1 MPDSLSHNGL
11 TLTVE
16 RPEAP
21 AAGTA
26 PARPPLLL
34 VPGMFGGAWHF
45 DRWQP
50 LLADRGWTSYALN
63 LRGHHDSRPV
73 PDFGATPI
81 ADFVTDA
88 LEVAAWLHGVHG
100 EKPMIV
106 GHSMGGLVAQKVA
119 EAGAVQA
126 AVFLCAAP
134 PRGISAL
141 TLRLLGRMVPR
152 VGALAGGKPIMLTP
166 EEDAELALNRV
177 PPGERAAIHAR
188 MVPESGRAARD
199 LAFGSVSVDAR
210 RVICPVVCV
219 SAGDDRFVVPSVGR
233 KLARKYH
240 APWWLEPG
248 HGHLLLQ
255 EPGWEVPAGD
265 VERWLAHVAER
276 LRTPAVDDA
285 LWRRLKEGIGD
296 IAELTFFDGH
306 AVRAEL
312 ISVDLAARQ
321 YVVFAPVETRRIG
334 ARARYLAHEQDEEQW
349 SPLVEITDVRVLADV

>member
-1 MPDSLSHNGL
+1 MPESLSHNGL
-11 TLTVE
+11 TLVVE
-16 RPEAP
+16 RPQSP
-21 AAGTA
+21 AASIAT
-26 PARPPLLL
+26 ARPPLLL
-34 VPGMFGGAWHF
+34 VPGLFAGAWVF
-45 DRWQP
+45 DRWQR
-50 LLADRGWTSYALN
+50 LLADRGWTSYALD
-63 LRGHHDSRPV
+63 LRGHYGSRPV
-73 PDFGATPI
+73 PDFGATPM
-81 ADFVTDA
+81 ADFVADA
-88 LEVAAWLHGVHG
+88 LEAAAWLHGVHG

-106 GHSMGGLVAQKVA
+106 GHSMGGLLAQKVA

-141 TLRLLGRMVPR
+141 TLRLLGKMVSR
-152 VGALAGGKPIMLTP
+152 AGALAGGKPLMLTL
-166 EEDAELALNRV
+166 EEDADLALNKV

-199 LAFGSVSVDAR
+199 LALGAVQVDAQ
-210 RVICPVVCV
+210 RVTCPVVCIS
-219 SAGDDRFVVPSVGR
+219 SAEDRFVVPSVGR

-248 HGHLLLQ
+248 HGHFLVQ

-276 LRTPAVDDA
+276 LRTPGVDDA

-321 YVVFAPVETRRIG
+321 NVVFAPVETRRIG

-349 SPLVEITDVRVLADV
+349 SPLVEITDVRVLSDV

>member
-1 MPDSLSHNGL
+1 MPESLSHNGL
-11 TLTVE
+11 TLVVE
-16 RPEAP
+16 RPQSP
-21 AAGTA
+21 AAGIAT
-26 PARPPLLL
+26 ARPPLLL
-34 VPGMFGGAWHF
+34 VPGLFAGAWVF
-45 DRWQP
+45 DRWQR
-50 LLADRGWTSYALN
+50 LLADRGWTSYALD
-63 LRGHHDSRPV
+63 LRGHYGSRPV
-73 PDFGATPI
+73 PDFGATPM
-81 ADFVTDA
+81 ADFVADA
-88 LEVAAWLHGVHG
+88 LEAAAWLHGVHG

-106 GHSMGGLVAQKVA
+106 GHSMGGLLAQKVA

-141 TLRLLGRMVPR
+141 TLRLLGKMVSR
-152 VGALAGGKPIMLTP
+152 AGALAGGKPIMLTL
-166 EEDAELALNRV
+166 EEDADLALNKV
-177 PPGERAAIHAR
+177 TPGERSAIHAR

-199 LAFGSVSVDAR
+199 LALGAVQVDAQ
-210 RVICPVVCV
+210 RVTCPVVCV
-219 SAGDDRFVVPSVGR
+219 SSAEDRFVVPSVGR

-248 HGHLLLQ
+248 HGHFLVQ

-321 YVVFAPVETRRIG
+321 NVVFAPVETRRIG

-349 SPLVEITDVRVLADV
+349 SPLVEITDVRVLSDV